1 MLPMLLSATL
11 LAPAAD
17 PAPVKYARP
26 DLLVEVSDLKDG
38 KFVVLD
44 VRSVAKYGAQ
54 HAAGA
59 VNAPVGSWANAID
72 DGKADA
78 AYWKAE
84 LAALGVTPK
93 SSVVVYSSDWREAAR
108 AWWALKLAGVPDVRV
123 LNGGWRAYLDAKLP
137 TSTEATTPKAAD
149 PADWKPEPRLAVLA
163 EVVKAADGKSGLTV
177 VDARAATEV
186 ANGKVPGA
194 KPLDWAEL
202 IDEKTQKV
210 KPAGELHKL
219 FEGAKIDLTK
229 PCVTY
234 CQGGGRAAVMAF
246 GLELMGAKDVRNYH
260 KSWGEYGKD
269 EKTPKEK

>member
-1 MLPMLLSATL
+1 MLPLLFSASL

-17 PAPVKYARP
+17 PAPAKYAKP
-26 DLLVEVSDLKDG
+26 DLLVEVGDLKAG

-44 VRSVAKYGAQ
+44 VRSAAKYGGQ
-54 HAAGA
+54 HADGA
-59 VNAPVGSWANAID
+59 VSAPVGSWAKAID

-78 AYWKAE
+78 AFWKAE
-84 LAALGVTPK
+84 LAALGLTPK
-93 SSVVVYSSDWREAAR
+93 ASVVIYSSDWREAAR

-149 PADWKPEPRLAVLA
+149 PADWKPEPRLAVMA
-163 EVVKAADGKSGLTV
+163 DVVKLADGKAACV
-177 VDARAATEV
+177 VDARNATEV
-186 ANGKVPGA
+186 AGGKVPGA

-202 IDEKTQKV
+202 IDDKSQKV
-210 KPAGELHKL
+210 KPAAELAKL